1 MESDMRNRWLA
12 VAGLAVAGVML
23 AACGSSAPGSPA
35 TGSSSSKA
43 ALASGPGIKTL
54 SISGRGTVLTDAA
67 GHTLYWYAIDTP
79 AASMC
84 NGVCATF
91 WLPVPASTKV
101 ASGVSLPGTWG
112 SVTRAD
118 GTKQLTYDGRPL
130 YTFKLDTKAG
140 QVNGNGVTTSGGPSK
155 DLWWAVT
162 PTNVKLAAAPSG
174 GSSSSPPASGGGG
187 YGY

>member
-1 MESDMRNRWLA
+1 
-12 VAGLAVAGVML
+12 
-23 AACGSSAPGSPA
+23 
-35 TGSSSSKA
+35 
-43 ALASGPGIKTL
+43 
-54 SISGRGTVLTDAA
+54 
-67 GHTLYWYAIDTP
+67 
-79 AASMC
+79 MC

-91 WLPVPASTKV
+91 WPPVPASLKV

-118 GTKQLTYDGRPL
+118 GTKQLTYDGHPL

-140 QVNGNGVTTSGGPSK
+140 QVNGNGVTTSGGASR

-174 GSSSSPPASGGGG
+174 GSTSAPASGGGG